1 MRLALTV
8 VSPAA
13 RQAADVILDA
23 AAQTPVAEVAAALER
38 FTRADAP
45 LAAHYGAGQGQHGAA
60 QHDADQAGA
69 QVLQFPGSRSRGP
82 TAVADPGGCNRAVPL
97 YVDYQRVP
105 PGLTLAASA
114 IRDGSVISLGG
125 PEGCV
130 YPEPTGLGGP
140 EGCVY
145 PAPTRT

>member
-13 RQAADVILDA
+13 RQSADVLLDA
-23 AAQTPVAEVAAALER
+23 APETPVADVAAALER
-38 FTRADAP
+38 FARAGVAP
-45 LAAHYGAGQGQHGAA
+45 GAY
-60 QHDADQAGA
+60 HDAGQAGA
-69 QVLQFPGSRSRGP
+69 HVLQFPGSRSRGP
-82 TAVADPGGCNRAVPL
+82 AALADPVGYSRAVPL

-105 PGLTLAASA
+105 PELDLAASA

-130 YPEPTGLGGP
+130 YPEPTGL
-140 EGCVY
+140 
-145 PAPTRT
+145 

>member
-13 RQAADVILDA
+13 RQSADVILDA

-38 FTRADAP
+38 FAHDGPVPAAYPNGGSADQRGG
-45 LAAHYGAGQGQHGAA
+45 GAGQTG
-60 QHDADQAGA
+60 AGA

-82 TAVADPGGCNRAVPL
+82 TALADPAGYSRAVPL
-97 YVDYQRVP
+97 YVDYQQVP

-114 IRDGSVISLGG
+114 IRDGSVISLGS

-130 YPEPTGLGGP
+130 YPEPTGVVEVRVAGG
-140 EGCVY
+140 
-145 PAPTRT
+145 